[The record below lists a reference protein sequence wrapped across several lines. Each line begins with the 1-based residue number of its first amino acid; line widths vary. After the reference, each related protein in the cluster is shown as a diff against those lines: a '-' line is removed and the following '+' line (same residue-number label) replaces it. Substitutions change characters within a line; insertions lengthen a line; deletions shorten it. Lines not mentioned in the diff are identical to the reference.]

1 MSISAVETKK
11 PNAVSVE
18 ESGESLRVRL
28 SDGRTVSIPV
38 DRYPRLAYA
47 TKQERANW
55 RISGGGH
62 GIHWKDIDEDISV
75 EGLLTG
81 NRSGESTTSL
91 MRWLVTRHQPKFHP
105 WKGEGYGKPNAFV
118 GLPNNL
124 LILGE
129 SHYDKL
135 RNLTNDPDPT
145 RTVVQAYLKEGGQPF
160 FTKIVHTVLGRDTS
174 EKKAGFFESIS
185 FYNYVQRIVGDTHD
199 ARPTA
204 EMWNEAAAPF
214 LATLECLRPTHIL
227 VCGME
232 LWDNMPE
239 SEGFW
244 TPRSKPPI
252 HCFDSVE
259 LPKGSRSLEHLLG
272 CYRHTQG
279 QSVVLAI
286 RHPQAWGY
294 PPYAWHP
301 VVKQFLEYRP
311 G

>member
-1 MSISAVETKK
+1 MA
-11 PNAVSVE
+11 
-18 ESGESLRVRL
+18 
-28 SDGRTVSIPV
+28 
-38 DRYPRLAYA
+38 
-47 TKQERANW
+47 
-55 RISGGGH
+55 
-62 GIHWKDIDEDISV
+62 
-75 EGLLTG
+75 
-81 NRSGESTTSL
+81 
-91 MRWLVTRHQPKFHP
+91 RHEPKFHP
-105 WKGEGYGKPNAFV
+105 WKGEGYGKVNEF
-118 GLPNNL
+118 GLPAKL

-135 RNLTNDPDPT
+135 HNLTNDPDPT
-145 RTVVQAYLKEGGQPF
+145 RTVVHAYLEQGGQPF
-160 FTKIVHTVLGRDTS
+160 FTKIVHTVLRPDTS
-174 EKKAGFFESIS
+174 EKKAGFFKSIA
-185 FYNYVQRIVGDTHD
+185 FYNYVQRIVGDTRD

-232 LWDNMPE
+232 LWDNMPD

-244 TPRSKPPI
+244 MPRSKPPI
-252 HCFDSVE
+252 HCLE
-259 LPKGSRSLEHLLG
+259 LPEGSRSLEDLLG

-279 QSVVLAI
+279 QSAVLAI

-294 PPYAWHP
+294 QPHAWHP